1 MNVGIST
8 DMTMWGSIPIT
19 VHFLEVTS
27 EKELTTKKSEVS
39 SIRIYQVLK
48 PDPRFT
54 QWLYRKVGS
63 NWYWIDRYFWGLQQW
78 KDRFDDPRVRL
89 LVMEIES
96 HGSAQ
101 IAGYYELENGANK
114 NTEISYFGLM
124 DHAIGK
130 GLGAHMLSDSLQRAF
145 TLGANRVWLHTC
157 SLDHPNALIN
167 YEARGMRVYKTVQDT
182 QLIPPGW
189 PYSTTRD

>member
-1 MNVGIST
+1 
-8 DMTMWGSIPIT
+8 
-19 VHFLEVTS
+19 
-27 EKELTTKKSEVS
+27 
-39 SIRIYQVLK
+39 
-48 PDPRFT
+48 
-54 QWLYRKVGS
+54 
-63 NWYWIDRYFWGLQQW
+63 
-78 KDRFDDPRVRL
+78 
-89 LVMEIES
+89 
-96 HGSAQ
+96 
-101 IAGYYELENGANK
+101 
-114 NTEISYFGLM
+114 M

>member
-63 NWYWIDRYFWGLQQW
+63 NWYWID
-78 KDRFDDPRVRL
+78 
-89 LVMEIES
+89 
-96 HGSAQ
+96 
-101 IAGYYELENGANK
+101 
-114 NTEISYFGLM
+114 
-124 DHAIGK
+124 
-130 GLGAHMLSDSLQRAF
+130 
-145 TLGANRVWLHTC
+145 
-157 SLDHPNALIN
+157 
-167 YEARGMRVYKTVQDT
+167 
-182 QLIPPGW
+182 
-189 PYSTTRD
+189 